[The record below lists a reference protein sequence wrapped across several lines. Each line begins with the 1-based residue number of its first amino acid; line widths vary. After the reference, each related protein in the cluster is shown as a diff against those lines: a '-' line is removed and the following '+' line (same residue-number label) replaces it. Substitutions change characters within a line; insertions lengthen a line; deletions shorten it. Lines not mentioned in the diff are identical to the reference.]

1 MTMRCDDMT
10 TTRTTPLG
18 KSFLWLLAAALL
30 FVAAGPAVAE
40 VVHLRTGE
48 TVKGRLLPERSDE
61 NVLVIEDYLNGSVRT
76 LAWDVVDRADVQRIQ
91 EDWGWTNKALAT
103 VTGHRLVQ
111 ELNNGSQ
118 TIRGLIVREDDANY
132 YVMLGGREV
141 RVPKASVS
149 EKSEEQMDPRD
160 IWDPEQLVDRFLG
173 ELKKDESLK
182 EAEEDVDNPSAR
194 LAWRMAEYAENAGDY
209 ERAKQW
215 YSIAANDEDFLN
227 NAIAKQRLER
237 VEGLLRDA
245 AALETI
251 RDIRMALS
259 LKSFRRVREMLT
271 EFPEKHPG
279 AGALLQNRLEKAKKT
294 FAQRR
299 SEYFA
304 LEAKIHFPK
313 IVQKLIKDK
322 VQEKD
327 LALSDASAWTRREL
341 PELAFAELAARFSKR
356 DDVTPE
362 EARTFWDSRRK
373 SSWRTVTYGSGTFI
387 VMPAKIK
394 PPKKRANNKKRR
406 NTGGAAP
413 KVTLPKPP
421 TRDQW
426 WETKSDAKQKVNWLM
441 AFFVENSGLF
451 EVADEPKL
459 VPCVQ
464 CNGKGLEEM
473 RTQTGDTV
481 AFICRR
487 CAGSQ
492 NDKRVKYR

>member
-1 MTMRCDDMT
+1 MT
-10 TTRTTPLG
+10 THTNTPRRPKPL
-18 KSFLWLLAAALL
+18 LWLLAAALL
-30 FVAAGPAVAE
+30 FLTAGPALAE

-48 TVKGRLLPERSDE
+48 TIKGRLMPERSDE

-76 LAWDVVDRADVQRIQ
+76 LSWDVVDRADVQRIQ

-118 TIRGLIVREDDANY
+118 TIRGLIVREDNATY
-132 YVMLGGREV
+132 YVMIGGREV
-141 RVPKASVS
+141 KVAKSSVLEKA
-149 EKSEEQMDPRD
+149 EEQMDPRD
-160 IWDPEQLVDRFLG
+160 IWDPEQLVERFLT
-173 ELKKDESLK
+173 ELKKDTAVT
-182 EAEEDVDNPSAR
+182 EAGEDVNNPSAR

-209 ERAKQW
+209 ERAKSW
-215 YSIAANDEDFLN
+215 YAIAANDEDFLN

-245 AALETI
+245 AALQTI
-251 RDIRMALS
+251 REIRMALS
-259 LKSFRRVREMLT
+259 LKSFRKVREMLDG
-271 EFPEKHPG
+271 FAEKHPG
-279 AGALLQNRLEKAKKT
+279 AGSLLQNRLEKAKKT

-299 SEYFA
+299 GEYFS

-313 IVQKLIKDK
+313 IVAKLIKDK
-322 VQEKD
+322 VQED
-327 LALSDASAWTRREL
+327 GLALSDASAWTRREL
-341 PELAFAELAARFSKR
+341 PELAFAELAERFSRR

-362 EARTFWDSRRK
+362 EARTFWDNRRK
-373 SSWRTVTYGSGTFI
+373 SSYRTVSYGSGTFI

-394 PPKKRANNKKRR
+394 PPKRRNTTKKRR
-406 NTGGAAP
+406 NSGGAAP

-426 WETKSDAKQKVNWLM
+426 WETKADTKQRTNWIM

-451 EVADEPKL
+451 EVAEEPKL
-459 VPCVQ
+459 TPCVQ
-464 CNGKGLEEM
+464 CNGQGLESM
-473 RTQTGDTV
+473 RTQTGDNV
-481 AFICRR
+481 RFICRR

-492 NDKRVKYR
+492 NDKRVKFR